1 MDRDM
6 ARWPFNIRAHV
17 CRPQYYDRCIVVRE
31 ADSIRTASSVGDSW
45 RSYENVAHYCRRTFN
60 GSAARRS
67 SRFRDLRYRERAH
80 VEGNGDGVDL
90 GRSSLFPEILRE
102 G

>member
-6 ARWPFNIRAHV
+6 ARWPFDIRAHV
-17 CRPQYYDRCIVVRE
+17 CRTQYYDRRIAVRE
-31 ADSIRTASSVGDSW
+31 ANTIRTASSVGDSW
-45 RSYENVAHYCRRTFN
+45 RSYESVAHYCRCASY

-67 SRFRDLRYRERAH
+67 SRCRNLRYRERAH

-90 GRSSLFPEILRE
+90 GQSSLFPEI
-102 G
+102 